1 MTSCAE
7 RIAGGTEKT
16 YNKINYEPWN
26 GLKIYEYNPKEPVIK
41 GEMNMRK
48 RKWYERMSAA
58 VLIAVLLVNH
68 GDMGIMAKAETITA
82 LEENLEEENKKIEA
96 ETASASNADE
106 KRDTTVDS
114 NETTESDLEKET
126 ATASNG
132 KEAPEIKRKM
142 AKSAMNAEPVTEGIY
157 TISQTDGKFKV
168 VGGSLTEDGEN
179 LNSLTDAFNKIL
191 SFGTDTNININF
203 DNVNI
208 SSGAPGAPKLTK
220 GCELTL
226 KGTYTSAAEA
236 FIIGSNDTFI
246 IHNEAD
252 ITTSSYV
259 IRRSSNAK
267 NSTAIF
273 EQNGGTVK
281 SVDGF
286 YMYENDVISLNG
298 GIINGN
304 ARGNGGTGSIK
315 IKVGTWNGQLAHI
328 KDIDICG
335 GQLNNIKDDTS
346 TITAISESEEV
357 SIRGGEIYAK
367 NTNSSGRAFAI
378 LMSDKTKLSLSDN
391 IDISAAGGNTYGSI
405 YYGYSAQSCA
415 TIDAV
420 NLKTINDTFKFVVSD
435 LAMKASS
442 SLKNW
447 IKGSSGNM
455 KTLVEGI
462 HLSIVNH
469 NSDKGYADQYKSY
482 EARAVDNYI
491 RIMDPKDESSLIPAG
506 NIKSAEIQLPSDPEK
521 YQVTI
526 TYDKTEDGTEKV
538 ETVKY
543 TKAQVTVS
551 GIIDEIL
558 LRNTGTDGVEISVGT
573 TKNPIAGD
581 ITVDSGNA
589 DDKPVLLKGK
599 ITGKVNVVGT
609 GTLESEINCS
619 GFNGETKSTIHITG
633 GEIIGTVNADNAN
646 ESVITLN
653 SADLIV
659 DGNAHIVD
667 QSAYS
672 SQNRYAISATG
683 GVKVTVNGGTIESK
697 KNTAVYLYRSGS
709 SGLQEDHAKFEMTGG
724 TIKGGEYGLKHT
736 HLNEVT
742 LSGGKISG
750 GENRPDV
757 YMALEKNSV
766 SGTAKFTV
774 EGNFPFA
781 SMQIESASKVNE
793 IDFTKAK
800 ATGEENLKI
809 NLPLD
814 GNDTGANMKL
824 FKASTSNYRDLLEH
838 ITLSGGKTPI
848 FAVYNEH
855 KISDNPETTEIYA
868 FSAPNL
874 YTVHVKYYT
883 GKDEKDPFYDEYLL
897 NLDDSH
903 RSYLSNLGLPD
914 GAAFS
919 VWRYKEDSNRNGTAT
934 DTTATVNQLVEDRL
948 NPQGQIPEIE
958 LYAGY
963 QVKFD
968 AAISS
973 DDIKENFA
981 TIKGTSDGTKVYYTN
996 SNYQGYTG
1004 EALRAEAKKED
1015 SKASFATVD
1024 VENGKFSIELNN
1036 LSVDTSYTYYLVAEN
1051 DNNDVSEMQTVKFM
1065 TLKRTLTKDDFK
1077 IVGDTEFTYTNNGDV
1092 HNVKVQP
1099 VEEKGGTFGIDAVR
1113 YKEKVGAEDADNFI
1127 GAPAAAGTYGIYV
1140 STNSENGV
1148 ERVTN
1153 LRIGEITIKKATFN
1167 PDWFQTVT
1175 SINYGNDEE
1184 DYLKPGIKDAY
1195 SVGGHTVTG
1204 YGEIR
1209 FELYRDAE
1217 LTQKVSRNAEGHYEV
1232 NADPDQEYV
1241 TYYMG
1246 ITSSGGNNVEAH
1258 ENPVRIGTDLKIY
1271 RASNTI
1277 SIVTCPD
1284 IRYGEAPKPELTA
1297 TDTTGEIKYTYS
1309 STEDGEYKEWNAENK
1324 PGLWYVKATVSQSRN
1339 YKKAESTPVA
1349 FTVSRAQLVP
1359 SVNTLQSKTYDGD
1372 TNAEGTLTLS
1382 SADGKPILPE
1392 DAGKL
1397 KANGTFQWTSSDSGT
1412 DTVNVTEITL
1422 DPKFEDRYEL
1432 TTSELSNVSCSGAK
1446 IENAQIKNV
1455 SVRQMMELTYNGK
1468 EQLPKVTATGS
1479 TIGGTAI
1486 TFRYGLTAEQ
1496 AADETQAL
1504 KTVPAFTDAGIYTVY
1519 YTASAANHDS
1529 VSGSFEIEIKNAS
1542 ITGVDAAGYTGIYD
1556 GYSHGIKITLT
1567 GKAENGEILYGESE
1581 DNCTLKE
1588 SPVYKNTGSYTVYYT
1603 VTKKNFDTISGSATV
1618 AITPAQLT
1626 VTAESRNVTYKDE
1639 PPVYSSTFEGFVN
1652 GENTEV
1658 LGGTLSYECAYAA
1671 GSDVDEYKIIPSGL
1685 TAENG
1690 NYVITY
1696 QPGKLTVSQAKPE
1709 FELRNLDQLKRVYDA
1724 KNTTPEAWTDSD
1736 GNMTVTIKKG
1746 SEILTEAPMNAGTYT
1761 VEVHTEAGKNYEAG
1775 SQIFSFEIKKAPL
1788 SVKAVDQNVTVG
1800 DAIPEY
1806 AVLYEGFAGT
1816 DTADVLNGSLQFTCE
1831 YAPDSAAGDYAIQPS
1846 GLTSENYEIL
1856 FENGTLH
1863 AVRRASSGSDDSDNS
1878 DGSGSTKNPAATNFG
1893 KNVSNS
1899 RSSENEAQGTW
1910 KRDEKGWWFEFTN
1923 GTYPAGKKSENN
1935 SSEKPFWI
1943 WTGGRWWAFDS
1954 EGYLKTGWVFDGA
1967 SGKWYLLNEK
1977 NGMQIGWHYDES
1989 GRFWYYL
1996 DPVSGAMLTG
2006 WQLINGKWYYFSKT
2020 SGAVPLGSMYRETR
2034 TPDGYYVDKD
2044 GAWDG
2049 LEAKEN

>member
-1 MTSCAE
+1 
-7 RIAGGTEKT
+7 
-16 YNKINYEPWN
+16 
-26 GLKIYEYNPKEPVIK
+26 
-41 GEMNMRK
+41 MRK

-68 GDMGIMAKAETITA
+68 GDMGIMAKAEMIPA

-132 KEAPEIKRKM
+132 KETPETKRKM
-142 AKSAMNAEPVTEGIY
+142 AKRVMNAETVTEETY
-157 TISQTDGKFKV
+157 SISQTDGKFKV

-273 EQNGGTVK
+273 EQNGGTVE
-281 SVDGF
+281 SADGF
-286 YMYENDVISLNG
+286 FMYENDVISLKKG
-298 GIINGN
+298 TIIGN
-304 ARGNGGTGSIK
+304 VFGNGGTGRVEI
-315 IKVGTWNGQLAHI
+315 IGGTWNGQLSYV
-328 KDIDICG
+328 KDIDIYG
-335 GQLNNIKDDTS
+335 GQLNNTKDDTS
-346 TITAISESEEV
+346 TIAAIKECEEV
-357 SIRGGEIYAK
+357 SISGGSVFAK
-367 NTNSSGRAFAI
+367 NTKGKAFAI
-378 LMSDKTKLSLSDN
+378 YMIKNTQLTLSGN
-391 IDISAAGGNTYGSI
+391 IDVSASGKTSGSI
-405 YYGYSAQSCA
+405 YYGWASTYPVINAENVQNIGENFLVVPCD
-415 TIDAV
+415 TTMKV
-420 NLKTINDTFKFVVSD
+420 NPVS
-435 LAMKASS
+435 
-442 SLKNW
+442 NW
-447 IKGSSGNM
+447 IMGSKNNIEYLC
-455 KTLVEGI
+455 KNIKLKV
-462 HLSIVNH
+462 VNA
-469 NSDKGYADQYKSY
+469 YADGSANEYTNYTLK
-482 EARAVDNYI
+482 AVGNYI
-491 RIMDPKDESSLIPAG
+491 RFVDKNAPASRLKSGAIKRADIKLSSDRT
-506 NIKSAEIQLPSDPEK
+506 NYEVYYE
-521 YQVTI
+521 VT
-526 TYDKTEDGTEKV
+526 TDGEEYK
-538 ETVKY
+538 ETVTYSAKNQ
-543 TKAQVTVS
+543 KVS
-551 GIIDEIL
+551 DIL
-558 LRNTGTDGVEISVGT
+558 NDIVSVNTGTTGPEITIGSIET
-573 TKNPIAGD
+573 PIEED
-581 ITVDSGNA
+581 ITIDTGSA
-589 DDKPVLLKGK
+589 DENKTTTLKGA
-599 ITGKVNVVGT
+599 ITGKVNVTGS
-609 GTLESEINCS
+609 GTLQSKINCS
-619 GFNGETKSTIHITG
+619 GFYGRTNSEIHITDGQITGKKDAKDAVIVLEAANLTVEGEHTKIWDKSASG
-633 GEIIGTVNADNAN
+633 G
-646 ESVITLN
+646 
-653 SADLIV
+653 DL
-659 DGNAHIVD
+659 
-667 QSAYS
+667 
-672 SQNRYAISATG
+672 YAIQAIG
-683 GVKVTVNGGTIESK
+683 GVSV
-697 KNTAVYLYRSGS
+697 
-709 SGLQEDHAKFEMTGG
+709 
-724 TIKGGEYGLKHT
+724 TIKGGEIKSDNHTAVYIYRSSGQKKDHATFTMEGGTITGGVYGLRHA
-736 HLNEVT
+736 HLNEIN
-742 LSGGKISG
+742 LSGGTITG
-750 GENRPDV
+750 GANQPDV
-757 YMALEKNSV
+757 YMAQEINV
-766 SGTAKFTV
+766 SETANFTV
-774 EGNFPFA
+774 KGNFPFS
-781 SMQIESASKVNE
+781 SMQIESAYSKNE
-793 IDFTKAK
+793 IDFTN
-800 ATGEENLKI
+800 ATVTGDKKI
-809 NLPLD
+809 LISSPLD
-814 GNDTGANMKL
+814 VNTKESYVKL
-824 FKASTSNYRDLLEH
+824 FKASTSNYRDLLKH

-848 FAVYNEH
+848 FAVYNERM
-855 KISDNPETTEIYA
+855 ISENPETTEIYA

-883 GKDEKDPFYDEYLL
+883 KSSEVAPFYDEYLL
-897 NLDDSH
+897 NLDNSH

-934 DTTATVNQLVEDRL
+934 DTTVTVNHLVEDRL

-1051 DNNDVSEMQTVKFM
+1051 DNNDVSEMQTVNFK
-1065 TLKRTLTKDDFK
+1065 TLKRTLTKDDFQ
-1077 IVGDTEFTYTNNGDV
+1077 IVGSTEFTYTNNGDV

-1099 VEEKGGTFGIDAVR
+1099 VEGKGGTFGIDAVR
-1113 YKEKVGAEDADNFI
+1113 YKEKVGAEDTGSFI
-1127 GAPAAAGTYGIYV
+1127 EAPAAAGTYGIYV

-1175 SINYGNDEE
+1175 SIDYGKDEE

-1217 LTQKVSRNAEGHYEV
+1217 LTKKVSRNAEGHYEV
-1232 NADPDQEYV
+1232 NADPDQEYAA
-1241 TYYMG
+1241 YYMG
-1246 ITSSGGNNVEAH
+1246 ITSSSGKNVEAQ

-1277 SIVTCPD
+1277 STVTCPD

-1297 TDTTGEIKYTYS
+1297 ADTTGEIKYTYS

-1349 FTVSRAQLVP
+1349 FTVSKAQLVP

-1422 DPKFEDRYEL
+1422 DPKFADCYEL
-1432 TTSELSNVSCSGAK
+1432 TARELSNVSCSGAK
-1446 IENAQIKNV
+1446 IENAKIQNV
-1455 SVRQMMELTYNGK
+1455 SVRQMMELTYNGR
-1468 EQLPKVTATGS
+1468 EQLPEVTATGS
-1479 TIGGTAI
+1479 TTGGTAI

-1504 KTVPAFTDAGIYTVY
+1504 KTAPAFTDAGSYMVY

-1556 GYSHGIKITLT
+1556 GHSHGIKITLT
-1567 GKAENGEILYGESE
+1567 GKAENGEIFYGESE
-1581 DNCTLKE
+1581 DNCTLTE

-1603 VTKKNFDTISGSATV
+1603 VTQKNFDTISGSATV

-1652 GENTEV
+1652 GENTEI
-1658 LGGTLSYECAYAA
+1658 LGGTLSYECAYAV
-1671 GSDVDEYKIIPSGL
+1671 GSDVDEYEIIPSGL

-1690 NYVITY
+1690 NYEITY
-1696 QPGKLTVSQAKPE
+1696 LPGRLTVVQAKPK
-1709 FELRNLDQLKRVYDA
+1709 FELRNPDELNRAYDA
-1724 KNTTPEAWTDSD
+1724 KNTAPETWTDSD
-1736 GNMTVTIKKG
+1736 GNVTVTLKKG
-1746 SEILTEAPMNAGTYT
+1746 SEILTEAPMNAGIYT

-1775 SQIFSFEIKKAPL
+1775 SQTFSFEIKKAPL

-1806 AVLYEGFAGT
+1806 TVLYEGFAGT

-1831 YAPDSAAGDYAIQPS
+1831 YAPDSAAGDYSILPS
-1846 GLTSENYEIL
+1846 GLTSGNYEIH

-1878 DGSGSTKNPAATNFG
+1878 GGSGSTKNPAATNFG

-1899 RSSENEAQGTW
+1899 SSSENDAQGTW
-1910 KRDEKGWWFEFTN
+1910 KRDEKGWWFEFKD
-1923 GTYPAGKKSENN
+1923 GTYPAG
-1935 SSEKPFWI
+1935 EKTSDQNGDKLGWI
-1943 WTGGRWWAFDS
+1943 QKDGKWWAFGSD
-1954 EGYLKTGWVFDGA
+1954 GYLKSGWAQDNA
-1967 SGKWYLLNEK
+1967 SGKWYLIDENT
-1977 NGMQIGWHYDES
+1977 GMQTSWHCDES
-1989 GRFWYYL
+1989 DQHWYYL
-1996 DPVSGAMLTG
+1996 DPASGAMLTG
-2006 WQLINGKWYYFSKT
+2006 WQFINGKWYYLSKT
-2020 SGAVPLGSMYRETR
+2020 SGAVPLGSMYREIR

-2049 LEAKEN
+2049 LEAKEK

>member
-1 MTSCAE
+1 
-7 RIAGGTEKT
+7 
-16 YNKINYEPWN
+16 
-26 GLKIYEYNPKEPVIK
+26 
-41 GEMNMRK
+41 MRK
-48 RKWYERMSAA
+48 RTWYERMSAA

-68 GDMGIMAKAETITA
+68 GDMGIMATAETIPA

-132 KEAPEIKRKM
+132 KETPETKRKM
-142 AKSAMNAEPVTEGIY
+142 AKRAMNAEPVTEGTY
-157 TISQTDGKFKV
+157 TISQTTEGKFKV
-168 VGGSLTEDGEN
+168 VGGSLTEDVGDI
-179 LNSLTDAFNKIL
+179 NSLTEVFDKIL
-191 SFGTDTNININF
+191 SSGTDTNININF

-208 SSGAPGAPKLTK
+208 SSGAPKLTK

-226 KGTYTSAAEA
+226 KGTYTSAVEA

-252 ITTSSYV
+252 IKTVKTGSYV
-259 IRRSSNAK
+259 IGRYSAP
-267 NSTAIF
+267 NSTVIF
-273 EQNGGTVK
+273 EQNGGTVE

-286 YMYENDVISLNG
+286 YMYENDVISLNKG
-298 GIINGN
+298 TINGN
-304 ARGNGGTGSIK
+304 ARGNGGTGRVEI
-315 IKVGTWNGQLAHI
+315 IDGIWNGKLAHI
-328 KDIDICG
+328 KDIDIQG
-335 GQLNNIKDDTS
+335 GQLNNKKEDTN
-346 TITAISESEEV
+346 TIAAIQECEEV
-357 SIRGGEIYAK
+357 SIRGGSVFAK
-367 NTNSSGRAFAI
+367 NTKGKAFAI
-378 LMSDKTKLSLSDN
+378 YMIKNTQLTLAGN
-391 IDISAAGGNTYGSI
+391 IDVSASGTTSGSI
-405 YYGYSAQSCA
+405 YYGGASTYPVINAENVQSIGENFLVVPSDA
-415 TIDAV
+415 TMGV
-420 NLKTINDTFKFVVSD
+420 NPVS
-435 LAMKASS
+435 
-442 SLKNW
+442 NW
-447 IKGSSGNM
+447 IKGS
-455 KTLVEGI
+455 KTNIEYLCNKIKLKV
-462 HLSIVNH
+462 VNAY
-469 NSDKGYADQYKSY
+469 DKGSADKYKNY
-482 EARAVDNYI
+482 TLKAVGNYI
-491 RIMDPKDESSLIPAG
+491 RFVDENALASPLKSGAIKCA
-506 NIKSAEIQLPSDPEK
+506 NIALSPDGTSYYVYYE
-521 YQVTI
+521 V
-526 TYDKTEDGTEKV
+526 KTDEEEYKGTEKYSAQNQKV
-538 ETVKY
+538 SDILNDIVSVNTGATGPEITIGSIETP
-543 TKAQVTVS
+543 
-551 GIIDEIL
+551 IDE
-558 LRNTGTDGVEISVGT
+558 
-573 TKNPIAGD
+573 D
-581 ITVDSGNA
+581 ITIDTGSA
-589 DDKPVLLKGK
+589 DENKTTTLKGA
-599 ITGKVNVVGT
+599 ITGKVNVTGS
-609 GTLESEINCS
+609 GTLQSEINCS
-619 GFNGETKSTIHITG
+619 GFYGRTNSEIHITDGQITGKEDAKDAVIVLDAANLTVEGKNTKIWDKSASGVDRYAIQAIGGVSVTIKG
-633 GEIIGTVNADNAN
+633 GEIKSDN
-646 ESVITLN
+646 
-653 SADLIV
+653 
-659 DGNAHIVD
+659 
-667 QSAYS
+667 
-672 SQNRYAISATG
+672 
-683 GVKVTVNGGTIESK
+683 
-697 KNTAVYLYRSGS
+697 NTAVYIYRSN
-709 SGLQEDHAKFEMTGG
+709 GLKKDHATFTMEGGTITGGVNGLRHAHLNEINLSGG
-724 TIKGGEYGLKHT
+724 TIKGGE
-736 HLNEVT
+736 NQ
-742 LSGGKISG
+742 
-750 GENRPDV
+750 PDI
-757 YMALEKNSV
+757 YMAREVKSV

-774 EGNFPFA
+774 EGNFPFT
-781 SMQIESASKVNE
+781 SVQIESASKVNE
-793 IDFTKAK
+793 IDFTKAT
-800 ATGEENLKI
+800 ATGEENLQI

-868 FSAPNL
+868 FSAPNT
-874 YTVHVKYYT
+874 YTVHVRYYT
-883 GKDEKDPFYDEYLL
+883 GKDEEDSFYDEYLL
-897 NLDDSH
+897 NLDNDH
-903 RSYLSNLGLPD
+903 RSYLSNISLPD
-914 GAAFS
+914 GKAFS
-919 VWRYKEDSNRNGTAT
+919 VWRYKEKSNRNGTAT
-934 DTTATVNQLVEDRL
+934 DTRATVNQLVEDTL

-963 QVKFD
+963 QVEFA

-973 DDIKENFA
+973 DDIKENSA
-981 TIKGTSDGTKVYYTN
+981 TIKGTSDGTKVYYT
-996 SNYQGYTG
+996 SNPKYQGYTG

-1015 SKASFATVD
+1015 SKASFSTVD

-1051 DNNDVSEMQTVKFM
+1051 ANNDVSEMQTVQFT

-1077 IVGDTEFTYTNNGDV
+1077 IVGGTEFTYTHNGDV
-1092 HNVKVQP
+1092 HNVEVQP
-1099 VEEKGGTFGIDAVR
+1099 VEGKGGLFGIDAVR
-1113 YKEKVGAEDADNFI
+1113 YKEKVGAEDTDSFI
-1127 GAPAAAGTYGIYV
+1127 EAPAAAGTYGIYV

-1175 SINYGNDEE
+1175 SINYGNDKET
-1184 DYLKPGIKDAY
+1184 DLKPGIKDAY

-1204 YGEIR
+1204 YGEIQ
-1209 FELYRDAE
+1209 FELYSDAE

-1232 NADPDQEYV
+1232 NADPNQEYA

-1246 ITSSGGNNVEAH
+1246 ITSSGGKNVEAQK
-1258 ENPVRIGTDLKIY
+1258 NPVRIGTDLKIY

-1277 SIVTCPD
+1277 STVTCQD
-1284 IRYGEAPKPELTA
+1284 IRYGETPEPELTA
-1297 TDTTGEIKYTYS
+1297 ADTTGEITYTYS
-1309 STEDGEYKEWNAENK
+1309 STENGEYKDWNVENK
-1324 PGLWYVKATVSQSRN
+1324 PGTWYVKAIVSQSRN

-1349 FTVSRAQLVP
+1349 FTVSKAKLVP
-1359 SVNTLQSKTYDGD
+1359 SVSAVESKIYDGN
-1372 TNAEGTLTLS
+1372 TNAKGTLTLS
-1382 SADGKPILPE
+1382 SADGKPILSEDAAALEAKGTFTWTSE
-1392 DAGKL
+1392 DAGT
-1397 KANGTFQWTSSDSGT
+1397 N
-1412 DTVNVTEITL
+1412 TVNVTGIAL
-1422 DPKFEDRYEL
+1422 NSQFEDRYEL

-1446 IENAQIKNV
+1446 IENAKIQNV

-1468 EQLPKVTATGS
+1468 EQKPEVEATGS

-1504 KTVPAFTDAGIYTVY
+1504 SNVPAFTGAGIYTVY

-1529 VSGSFEIEIKNAS
+1529 VSGSFEIKIKNAS
-1542 ITGVDAAGYTGIYD
+1542 ITGVDAAGYTGSYD
-1556 GYSHGIKITLT
+1556 GHSHGIKITLT

-1581 DNCTLKE
+1581 DNCTLTE
-1588 SPVYKNTGSYTVYYT
+1588 SPVYKNAGNYTVYYT
-1603 VTKKNFDTISGSATV
+1603 VTKKNFDTLSGSATV

-1626 VTAESRNVTYKDE
+1626 VTAESKNVTYKDE

-1658 LGGTLSYECAYAA
+1658 LGGTLSYECDYAA
-1671 GSDVDEYKIIPSGL
+1671 GSDVAEYEIIPSGL

-1690 NYVITY
+1690 NYKITY
-1696 QPGKLTVSQAKPE
+1696 LPGRLTVAQAKPN
-1709 FELRNLDQLKRVYDA
+1709 FELRNLAELNRAYDA
-1724 KNTTPEAWTDSD
+1724 KNTAPEVWTDSD

-1746 SEILTEAPMNAGTYT
+1746 SEILTEAPMNAGIYT

-1775 SQIFSFEIKKAPL
+1775 SQTFSFEIKKAPL

-1806 AVLYEGFAGT
+1806 TVLYEGFAGT

-1846 GLTSENYEIL
+1846 GLTSGNYEIL

-1878 DGSGSTKNPAATNFG
+1878 GGSGSTKNPAATNFG

-1899 RSSENEAQGTW
+1899 SSSENDAQGTW

-1977 NGMQIGWHYDES
+1977 NGMQIGWYYDES

-2020 SGAVPLGSMYRETR
+2020 SGAVPLGSMYREIR

-2049 LEAKEN
+2049 LEAKEK

>member
-1 MTSCAE
+1 
-7 RIAGGTEKT
+7 
-16 YNKINYEPWN
+16 
-26 GLKIYEYNPKEPVIK
+26 
-41 GEMNMRK
+41 MRK

-58 VLIAVLLVNH
+58 ALIAVLLVNH
-68 GDMGIMAKAETITA
+68 GDMGIMAKAETIPA

-96 ETASASNADE
+96 ETASESNADE

-132 KEAPEIKRKM
+132 REIPEIKRKM
-142 AKSAMNAEPVTEGIY
+142 AKSAMNAEPVTEGTY
-157 TISQTDGKFKV
+157 SISQSNDGTFQV
-168 VGGSLTEDGEN
+168 SGGSLESGGTSEKD
-179 LNSLTDAFNKIL
+179 LTDAIETIL
-191 SFGTDTNININF
+191 NNRADKKVTIDF
-203 DNVNI
+203 DNI
-208 SSGAPGAPKLTK
+208 SISGDGPVLKQ

-226 KGTYTSAAEA
+226 TGSYEKNSIGAALYVGAKGNY
-236 FIIGSNDTFI
+236 I
-246 IHNEAD
+246 IHNNANIKTVGD
-252 ITTSSYV
+252 NYLYV
-259 IRRSSNAK
+259 RKNDAK
-267 NSTAIF
+267 DATVLF
-273 EQNGGTVK
+273 EQEAGELTAGFELTEKDTVCLKGGT
-281 SVDGF
+281 
-286 YMYENDVISLNG
+286 
-298 GIINGN
+298 ING
-304 ARGNGGTGSIK
+304 RGFGNGGNGHIEITDGI
-315 IKVGTWNGQLAHI
+315 WNGQLSGI
-328 KDIDICG
+328 KKIDISG
-335 GQLNNIKDDTS
+335 GEVKYKAEKTDDV
-346 TITAISESEEV
+346 TAIRESEEV
-357 SIRGGEIYAK
+357 SISGGKIYAE
-367 NTNSSGRAFAI
+367 NTNPSGRAFAI

-391 IDISAAGGNTYGSI
+391 IDISAAGKNTYGSI

-415 TIDAV
+415 TIVAV
-420 NLKTINDTFKFVVSD
+420 NLKTINESFKFVVSD
-435 LAMKASS
+435 LAMQASS

-447 IKGSSGNM
+447 IKGSSENM
-455 KTLVEGI
+455 DTLVNGI

-469 NSDKGYADQYKSY
+469 NSSVGSAGQYQSY
-482 EARAVDNYI
+482 KARAVGNYI
-491 RIMDPKDESSLIPAG
+491 RIMDQNAESSLIPAG
-506 NIKSAEIQLPSDPEK
+506 NIKSAKIQLPSDPET

-526 TYDKTEDGTEKV
+526 TYDKTENEA
-538 ETVKY
+538 ETVKTVKY
-543 TKAQVTVS
+543 NKSQVAVS

-558 LRNTGTDGVEISVGT
+558 LRNTGTDGLEISVGT
-573 TKNPIAGD
+573 TENPIAGD

-619 GFNGETKSTIHITG
+619 GFKGATKSTIHIKG
-633 GEIIGTVNADNAN
+633 GEILGSTSATDA
-646 ESVITLN
+646 VIDLT

-659 DGNAHIVD
+659 DGSAHIVD
-667 QSAYS
+667 QSETS

-697 KNTAVYLYRSGS
+697 KNTAVYLYRAGN

-750 GENRPDV
+750 GENQPDV
-757 YMALEKNSV
+757 YMAWERNSV

-774 EGNFPFA
+774 KGNFPFS
-781 SMQIESASKVNE
+781 SMQIESASKLNE
-793 IDFTKAK
+793 IDFTKATV
-800 ATGEENLKI
+800 TGEGNLKI

-919 VWRYKEDSNRNGTAT
+919 VWRYKENSNRNGTAT
-934 DTTATVNQLVEDRL
+934 DTTVTVNQLVEDML

-1051 DNNDVSEMQTVKFM
+1051 DNNDVSEMQTVNFK
-1065 TLKRTLTKDDFK
+1065 TLKRTLTKDDFQ
-1077 IVGDTEFTYTNNGDV
+1077 IVGSTEFTYTNNGDV

-1099 VEEKGGTFGIDAVR
+1099 VEGNGGTFGIDAVR
-1113 YKEKVGAEDADNFI
+1113 YKEKVGAEDTGSFI
-1127 GAPAAAGTYGIYV
+1127 EAPAAAGTYGIYV

-1175 SINYGNDEE
+1175 SIDYGKDEE

-1195 SVGGHTVTG
+1195 SVGGQTVTG

-1209 FELYRDAE
+1209 FELYCDAE

-1232 NADPDQEYV
+1232 NADPDQEYA

-1246 ITSSGGNNVEAH
+1246 IISSGGKNVEAQ

-1277 SIVTCPD
+1277 STVTCPD
-1284 IRYGEAPKPELTA
+1284 IRYGETPEPGLTA

-1309 STEDGEYKEWNAENK
+1309 STENGEYKEWDAENK
-1324 PGLWYVKATVSQSRN
+1324 PGRWYVKATVSQSRN
-1339 YKKAESTPVA
+1339 YKKAESTPAA
-1349 FTVSRAQLVP
+1349 FTVSKAQLVP

-1422 DPKFEDRYEL
+1422 DPKFADRYEL

-1455 SVRQMMELTYNGK
+1455 SVRQMMELTYNGS
-1468 EQLPKVTATGS
+1468 EQLPEVTATGS

-1504 KTVPAFTDAGIYTVY
+1504 KNAPAFTDAGIYTVY

-1709 FELRNLDQLKRVYDA
+1709 FELRNLDQLNRVYDA
-1724 KNTTPEAWTDSD
+1724 KNTAPEAWTDSD

-1775 SQIFSFEIKKAPL
+1775 SQTFSFEIKKAPL

-1806 AVLYEGFAGT
+1806 TVLYEGFVGT

-1831 YAPDSAAGDYAIQPS
+1831 YAPDSAAGDYSILPS

-1878 DGSGSTKNPAATNFG
+1878 GSTKNPAATNFG

-1899 RSSENEAQGTW
+1899 SSSENDAQGTW
-1910 KRDEKGWWFEFTN
+1910 KRDEKGWWFEFKD
-1923 GTYPAGKKSENN
+1923 GTYPAG
-1935 SSEKPFWI
+1935 EKTSDQNGEKLGWI
-1943 WTGGRWWAFDS
+1943 QKDGKWWAFGSD
-1954 EGYLKTGWVFDGA
+1954 GYLKRGWAQDNA
-1967 SGKWYLLNEK
+1967 SGKWYLIDENT
-1977 NGMQIGWHYDES
+1977 GMQTSWHYDES
-1989 GRFWYYL
+1989 DQHWYYL
-1996 DPVSGAMLTG
+1996 DPASGAMLTG
-2006 WQLINGKWYYFSKT
+2006 WQFINGKWYYLSKT
-2020 SGAVPLGSMYRETR
+2020 SGAVPLGSMYREIR

>member
-1 MTSCAE
+1 
-7 RIAGGTEKT
+7 
-16 YNKINYEPWN
+16 
-26 GLKIYEYNPKEPVIK
+26 
-41 GEMNMRK
+41 MRK

-58 VLIAVLLVNH
+58 ALIAVLLVNH

-132 KEAPEIKRKM
+132 KENPATKRKM
-142 AKSAMNAEPVTEGIY
+142 AKRAMNAETVTEETY
-157 TISQTDGKFKV
+157 SISQTDGKFKV

-226 KGTYTSAAEA
+226 KGTYTSEVGA

-246 IHNEAD
+246 IHNEAN
-252 ITTSSYV
+252 IKTVKTGSYV
-259 IRRSSNAK
+259 IGRSSAP
-267 NSTAIF
+267 NSTVIF
-273 EQNGGTVK
+273 EQNGGTVE

-298 GIINGN
+298 GTINGN

-315 IKVGTWNGQLAHI
+315 IKNGTWNGQLAHI

-357 SIRGGEIYAK
+357 SISDGKIYAE
-367 NTNSSGRAFAI
+367 NTNPLGRAFAI
-378 LMSDKTKLSLSDN
+378 LMSDETKLSLSDK
-391 IDISAAGGNTYGSI
+391 IDISAAGGNTNGSI
-405 YYGYSAQSCA
+405 YYGMAKSCA

-420 NLKTINDTFKFVVSD
+420 NLGTINDSFEFVVSD

-469 NSDKGYADQYKSY
+469 NSNVGYADQYKSY
-482 EARAVDNYI
+482 KARAVGNYI
-491 RIMDPKDESSLIPAG
+491 RIMDLNAESSLIQAG
-506 NIKSAEIQLPSDPEK
+506 NIKSAEIQLPSDTEN
-521 YQVTI
+521 YQITI
-526 TYDKTEDGTEKV
+526 TYDKTEAGT
-538 ETVKY
+538 ETVKTVEY
-543 TKAQVTVS
+543 NKAQVTVS

-646 ESVITLN
+646 ESVITLT

-672 SQNRYAISATG
+672 SQNRYAISAIG
-683 GVKVTVNGGTIESK
+683 GVSVTINDGRIESTN
-697 KNTAVYLYRSGS
+697 NTAVYINRLGS

-736 HLNEVT
+736 QLNEIT
-742 LSGGKISG
+742 LSGGTISG
-750 GENRPDV
+750 GKNQPDV
-757 YMALEKNSV
+757 YMANGKTGT
-766 SGTAKFTV
+766 SGTADFTV
-774 EGNFPFA
+774 IGDFPFS
-781 SMQIESASKVNE
+781 SMLIENVSVKNE
-793 IDFTKAK
+793 IDFTKATV
-800 ATGEENLKI
+800 TGEEKIQI
-809 NLPLD
+809 NLPWA
-814 GNDTGANMKL
+814 GGDTESNAKL
-824 FKASTSNYRDLLEH
+824 FKASTSNYQNLIKH
-838 ITLSGGKTPI
+838 IELTGGSNPI
-848 FAVYNEH
+848 CVVYNA
-855 KISDNPETTEIYA
+855 NPVSADPTTTEIYA
-868 FSAPNL
+868 FSAPNP

-883 GKDEKDPFYDEYLL
+883 GKDENNPFYEEYLL
-897 NLDDSH
+897 NLDNDH
-903 RSYLSNLGLPD
+903 RSYLSNISLPD
-914 GAAFS
+914 GKAFK
-919 VWRYKEDSNRNGTAT
+919 VWRYKENSNRNGTAT
-934 DTTATVNQLVEDRL
+934 DTTVTVNQLVEGTL
-948 NPQGQIPEIE
+948 NPQGKIPEIE

-963 QVKFD
+963 QVKFA

-973 DDIKENFA
+973 DDIKENSA
-981 TIKGTSDGTKVYYTN
+981 TIKGTSDGTTVYYT
-996 SNYQGYTG
+996 SDSKYQGYTG

-1024 VENGKFSIELNN
+1024 VENGNYSIELNN
-1036 LSVDTSYTYYLVAEN
+1036 LSVNTAYTYYLVAEN
-1051 DNNDVSEMQTVKFM
+1051 ANNDVSEMQTVKFT

-1077 IVGDTEFTYTNNGDV
+1077 IVGGTEFTYTHSGDV
-1092 HNVKVQP
+1092 HNVEVQP
-1099 VEEKGGTFGIDAVR
+1099 VEGRGGSFDIGAVR
-1113 YKEKVGAEDADNFI
+1113 YKEKVGAEDTDSFI

-1140 STNSENGV
+1140 STKSEDGV
-1148 ERVTN
+1148 ERVTD

-1167 PDWFQTVT
+1167 PEWFQTVT

-1184 DYLKPGIKDAY
+1184 TYLKPIIKDAY
-1195 SVGGHTVTG
+1195 SGGGYTVTG
-1204 YGEIR
+1204 YGEIQ
-1209 FELYRDAE
+1209 FELYSDAE
-1217 LTQKVSRNAEGHYEV
+1217 LTQKVSRNAEGHYEA
-1232 NADPDQEYV
+1232 NADPDQEYAA
-1241 TYYMG
+1241 YYVG
-1246 ITSSGGNNVEAH
+1246 ITSSGGKNVEAQ

-1277 SIVTCPD
+1277 STVTCPD
-1284 IRYGEAPKPELTA
+1284 IRYGETPKPKLTA
-1297 TDTTGEIKYTYS
+1297 ADTAGKITYTYS
-1309 STEDGEYKEWNAENK
+1309 STENGEYKDWNVENK
-1324 PGLWYVKATVSQSRN
+1324 PGTWYVKAAVSQSRN
-1339 YKKAESTPVA
+1339 YEKAESTPVA
-1349 FTVSRAQLVP
+1349 FTVSKARLVP
-1359 SVNTLQSKTYDGD
+1359 SVNTIQSKTYDGG
-1372 TNAEGTLTLS
+1372 TSAEGTLTLS
-1382 SADGKPILPE
+1382 STDGNPILSE
-1392 DAGKL
+1392 DAVALEAK
-1397 KANGTFQWTSSDSGT
+1397 GTFTWTSKDAGTNTVDVTGIALDSQ
-1412 DTVNVTEITL
+1412 
-1422 DPKFEDRYEL
+1422 FEDRYEL
-1432 TTSELSNVSCSGAK
+1432 TARELSNVSCSGAK
-1446 IENAQIKNV
+1446 IENAKIQNV
-1455 SVRQMMELTYNGK
+1455 SVRQVMELTYNGR
-1468 EQLPKVTATGS
+1468 EQLPEVTATGS

-1486 TFRYGLTAEQ
+1486 TFHYGLTAEQ
-1496 AADETQAL
+1496 VEDENEWL
-1504 KTVPAFTDAGIYTVY
+1504 NYVPAFTDAGTYTVY
-1519 YTASAANHDS
+1519 YTASAVNHDS

-1639 PPVYSSTFEGFVN
+1639 PPVYSSAFEGFVN

-1709 FELRNLDQLKRVYDA
+1709 FELRNLDQLNRVYDA
-1724 KNTTPEAWTDSD
+1724 KNTAPEAWTDSD

-1775 SQIFSFEIKKAPL
+1775 SQTFSFEIKKAPL

-1806 AVLYEGFAGT
+1806 TVLYEGFAGT

-1846 GLTSENYEIL
+1846 GLTSGNYEIL

-1878 DGSGSTKNPAATNFG
+1878 GGSGSTKNPAATNFG

-1899 RSSENEAQGTW
+1899 SSSENDAQGTW
-1910 KRDEKGWWFEFTN
+1910 KRDEKGWWFEFKD
-1923 GTYPAGKKSENN
+1923 GTYPAG
-1935 SSEKPFWI
+1935 EKTSDQNGEKLGWI
-1943 WTGGRWWAFDS
+1943 QKDGKWWAFGSD
-1954 EGYLKTGWVFDGA
+1954 GYLKRGWAQDNA
-1967 SGKWYLLNEK
+1967 SGKWYLIDENT
-1977 NGMQIGWHYDES
+1977 GMQTSWHYDES
-1989 GRFWYYL
+1989 DQHWYYL
-1996 DPVSGAMLTG
+1996 DPASGAMLTG
-2006 WQLINGKWYYFSKT
+2006 WQFINGKWYYLSKT
-2020 SGAVPLGSMYRETR
+2020 SGAVPLGSMYREIR

-2049 LEAKEN
+2049 LEAKEK

>member
-26 GLKIYEYNPKEPVIK
+26 GLKIYKYNPKEPVIK

-58 VLIAVLLVNH
+58 ALIAVLLVNH
-68 GDMGIMAKAETITA
+68 GDMGIMAKAETIPA

-96 ETASASNADE
+96 ETASESNADE

-132 KEAPEIKRKM
+132 KETPEIKRKM
-142 AKSAMNAEPVTEGIY
+142 AKSAMNAETVTEETY
-157 TISQTDGKFKV
+157 SISQTDGKFKV

-267 NSTAIF
+267 NSTVIF
-273 EQNGGTVK
+273 EQSGGTVE

-286 YMYENDVISLNG
+286 NMYENDVISLNG

-315 IKVGTWNGQLAHI
+315 IKDGTWNGQLAHI
-328 KDIDICG
+328 KDIDIYG
-335 GQLNNIKDDTS
+335 GQLNNTKDDTS
-346 TITAISESEEV
+346 TIAAIKECEEV
-357 SIRGGEIYAK
+357 SIRGGSVFAK
-367 NTNSSGRAFAI
+367 NTKGKAFAI
-378 LMSDKTKLSLSDN
+378 YMIKNTQLTLSGN
-391 IDISAAGGNTYGSI
+391 IDISASGTTSGSI
-405 YYGYSAQSCA
+405 YYGWSSTYP
-415 TIDAV
+415 V
-420 NLKTINDTFKFVVSD
+420 INAEKVQNIGKNFFVVPSD
-435 LAMKASS
+435 KTMNANPVS
-442 SLKNW
+442 NW
-447 IKGSSGNM
+447 IKGSQNNI
-455 KTLVEGI
+455 KYLCENIKLKV
-462 HLSIVNH
+462 VNA
-469 NSDKGYADQYKSY
+469 SDKGSADKYTNYTLK
-482 EARAVDNYI
+482 AVGNYI
-491 RIMDPKDESSLIPAG
+491 RFVDENKPASPLKSGAIKLADITLSS
-506 NIKSAEIQLPSDPEK
+506 
-521 YQVTI
+521 
-526 TYDKTEDGTEKV
+526 DGTSYEVYYEVTTDGKEYE
-538 ETVKY
+538 ETVTY
-543 TKAQVTVS
+543 SAQNQKVS
-551 GIIDEIL
+551 DIL
-558 LRNTGTDGVEISVGT
+558 NDIVSVNTGTTGPEITIGSIGT
-573 TKNPIAGD
+573 PIEED
-581 ITVDSGNA
+581 ITIDTGSMDEN
-589 DDKPVLLKGK
+589 KTTTLKGA
-599 ITGKVNVVGT
+599 ITGKVNVTGS
-609 GTLESEINCS
+609 GTLQSEINCS
-619 GFNGETKSTIHITG
+619 GFYGRTNSEIHITDG
-633 GEIIGTVNADNAN
+633 QITGKENAN
-646 ESVITLN
+646 DAVIVLGAANLTVEGEHTKIWDK
-653 SADLIV
+653 SASGGD
-659 DGNAHIVD
+659 
-667 QSAYS
+667 
-672 SQNRYAISATG
+672 RYAIQAIG
-683 GVKVTVNGGTIESK
+683 GVSV
-697 KNTAVYLYRSGS
+697 
-709 SGLQEDHAKFEMTGG
+709 
-724 TIKGGEYGLKHT
+724 TIKGGEIKSDNNTAVYIYRSSGQKKDHATFTMEDGTITGGVYGLRHA
-736 HLNEVT
+736 HLNEIN
-742 LSGGKISG
+742 LSGGTITG
-750 GENRPDV
+750 RANQPDV
-757 YMALEKNSV
+757 YMAREINV
-766 SGTAKFTV
+766 SETANFTV
-774 EGNFPFA
+774 EGNFPFK
-781 SMQIESASKVNE
+781 SMQIESASLKNE
-793 IDFTKAK
+793 IDFTKATVTEDK
-800 ATGEENLKI
+800 KI
-809 NLPLD
+809 LISSPLD
-814 GNDTGANMKL
+814 ANTKESYVKL
-824 FKASTSNYRDLLEH
+824 FKASTSNYQDLIKH
-838 ITLSGGKTPI
+838 IELTGGINPI
-848 FAVYNEH
+848 CVVYNANPV
-855 KISDNPETTEIYA
+855 SANPETTEIYA
-868 FSAPNL
+868 FSAPNP

-883 GKDEKDPFYDEYLL
+883 GKDESNPFYEEYLL
-897 NLDDSH
+897 NLDDIH

-919 VWRYKEDSNRNGTAT
+919 VWRYKENSNRNGTAT
-934 DTTATVNQLVEDRL
+934 DVTKTVNELFNGKLYLTSAV
-948 NPQGQIPEIE
+948 PEIE

-963 QVKFD
+963 QVALN
-968 AAISS
+968 AAA
-973 DDIKENFA
+973 DDIKANSA
-981 TIKGTSDGTKVYYTN
+981 VIKGTSDGTTVYYTN
-996 SNYQGYTG
+996 DSKYQGYTG
-1004 EALRAEAKKED
+1004 EGLRAAAKSADTQNHFVTKE
-1015 SKASFATVD
+1015 VQ
-1024 VENGKFSIELNN
+1024 NGEISIELNN
-1036 LSVDTSYTYYLVAEN
+1036 LSVNTAYTYYLVAEN
-1051 DNNDVSEMQTVKFM
+1051 ANNDVSEMQTVKFT
-1065 TLKRTLTKDDFK
+1065 TLKRTLTKDDFQ
-1077 IVGDTEFTYTNNGDV
+1077 IVGSTEFTYTHNGDIHV
-1092 HNVKVQP
+1092 IEVRP
-1099 VEEKGGTFGIDAVR
+1099 VEGKEGSFGINAVQ
-1113 YKEKVGAEDADNFI
+1113 YKEKVGAEDTGNFI

-1167 PDWFQTVT
+1167 PGWFQTVT
-1175 SINYGNDEE
+1175 SINYGNDKE
-1184 DYLKPGIKDAY
+1184 DYLKPGIKDEY
-1195 SVGGHTVTG
+1195 NGVGGSAVTG
-1204 YGEIR
+1204 YGQIEYK
-1209 FELYRDAE
+1209 LYNDSE
-1217 LTQKVSRNAEGHYEV
+1217 LTQEVLRNSDGHY
-1232 NADPDQEYV
+1232 DSSPDMNQNYAI
-1241 TYYMG
+1241 YYMG
-1246 ITSSGGNNVEAH
+1246 VTSTGGDNVEPRVK
-1258 ENPVRIGTDLKIY
+1258 PVLVGTQITVK
-1271 RASNTI
+1271 RATNTI
-1277 SIVTCPD
+1277 SITSCPD
-1284 IRYGEAPKPELTA
+1284 IRYGETPKPESEA
-1297 TDTTGEIKYTYS
+1297 TDTTGGVKYTYS
-1309 STEDGEYKEWNAENK
+1309 STENGEYTDWNEKNK
-1324 PGLWYVKATVSQSRN
+1324 PGTWYVKATVGKSQN
-1339 YKKAESTPVA
+1339 YNEATSDSVEFEVSKAK
-1349 FTVSRAQLVP
+1349 LVP
-1359 SVNTLQSKTYDGD
+1359 SVSAVKSKIYDGN
-1372 TNAEGTLTLS
+1372 TKAEGTLTLS
-1382 SADGKPILPE
+1382 SADGNPILSE
-1392 DAGKL
+1392 DAVALEAK
-1397 KANGTFQWTSSDSGT
+1397 GTFTWTSKDAGTNTVDVTGIALDSQ
-1412 DTVNVTEITL
+1412 
-1422 DPKFEDRYEL
+1422 FEDRYEL
-1432 TTSELSNVSCSGAK
+1432 TARELSNVSCSGAK
-1446 IENAQIKNV
+1446 IENAKIQNV
-1455 SVRQMMELTYNGK
+1455 SVRQISELTYNGK
-1468 EQLPKVTATGS
+1468 EQKPDVETTGS

-1486 TFRYGLTAEQ
+1486 TFRYGLTAVQ

-1556 GYSHGIKITLT
+1556 GKSHGIKITLT
-1567 GKAENGEILYGESE
+1567 GNAGDGEILYGESE
-1581 DNCTLKE
+1581 DNCTLTE

-1658 LGGTLSYECAYAA
+1658 LGGTLSYECAYVA
-1671 GSDVDEYKIIPSGL
+1671 GSDVDEYEIIPSGL

-1690 NYVITY
+1690 NYEITY

-1709 FELRNLDQLKRVYDA
+1709 FELRNLDQLNRVYDA
-1724 KNTTPEAWTDSD
+1724 KNTAPEAWTDSD

-1816 DTADVLNGSLQFTCE
+1816 DTADVLNGSLKFTCE
-1831 YAPDSAAGDYAIQPS
+1831 YAPDSAAGDYAILPS
-1846 GLTSENYEIL
+1846 GLTSGNYEIL

-1893 KNVSNS
+1893 KNVSNNS
-1899 RSSENEAQGTW
+1899 SSENDAQGTW
-1910 KRDEKGWWFEFTN
+1910 KRDNKGWWFEFKD
-1923 GTYPAGKKSENN
+1923 GTYPAG
-1935 SSEKPFWI
+1935 EKISDQNGEKLDWI
-1943 WTGGRWWAFDS
+1943 QKDGKWWAFGSD
-1954 EGYLKTGWVFDGA
+1954 GYLKTGWVFDGA

-2020 SGAVPLGSMYRETR
+2020 SGAVPLGSMYREIR

>member
-26 GLKIYEYNPKEPVIK
+26 GLKIYKYNPKEPVIK

-267 NSTAIF
+267 NSTVIF
-273 EQNGGTVK
+273 EQSGGTVE

-286 YMYENDVISLNG
+286 NMYENDVISLNG

-328 KDIDICG
+328 KDIDIYG
-335 GQLNNIKDDTS
+335 GQLNNTKDDTS
-346 TITAISESEEV
+346 TIAAIKECEEV
-357 SIRGGEIYAK
+357 SISGGSVFAK
-367 NTNSSGRAFAI
+367 NTKGKAFAI
-378 LMSDKTKLSLSDN
+378 YMIKNTQLTLSGN
-391 IDISAAGGNTYGSI
+391 IDVSASGTTSGSI
-405 YYGYSAQSCA
+405 YYGGASTYPVINAENVQNIGENFFVVPSDRTMQVNPVSNWIMGSKNNIEYLCENIKLTVVNAYDKGSADEYTNYTLKAVGNYIRFVDENKPASPLKSGAIKLADITLSSDGTSYEVYYEVTTDGKEYKETVTYSAQ
-415 TIDAV
+415 
-420 NLKTINDTFKFVVSD
+420 NQKVSD
-435 LAMKASS
+435 IL
-442 SLKNW
+442 ND
-447 IKGSSGNM
+447 
-455 KTLVEGI
+455 
-462 HLSIVNH
+462 IV
-469 NSDKGYADQYKSY
+469 S
-482 EARAVDNYI
+482 V
-491 RIMDPKDESSLIPAG
+491 
-506 NIKSAEIQLPSDPEK
+506 
-521 YQVTI
+521 
-526 TYDKTEDGTEKV
+526 
-538 ETVKY
+538 
-543 TKAQVTVS
+543 
-551 GIIDEIL
+551 
-558 LRNTGTDGVEISVGT
+558 NTGTTGPEITIGSIGT
-573 TKNPIAGD
+573 PIEED
-581 ITVDSGNA
+581 ITIDTGSMDEN
-589 DDKPVLLKGK
+589 KTTTLKGA
-599 ITGKVNVVGT
+599 ITGKVNVTGS
-609 GTLESEINCS
+609 GTLQSEINCS
-619 GFNGETKSTIHITG
+619 GFYGRTNSEIHITDG
-633 GEIIGTVNADNAN
+633 QITGKENAN
-646 ESVITLN
+646 DAVIVLGAANLTVEGEHTKIWDK
-653 SADLIV
+653 SASGGD
-659 DGNAHIVD
+659 
-667 QSAYS
+667 
-672 SQNRYAISATG
+672 RYAIQAIG
-683 GVKVTVNGGTIESK
+683 GVSV
-697 KNTAVYLYRSGS
+697 
-709 SGLQEDHAKFEMTGG
+709 
-724 TIKGGEYGLKHT
+724 TIKGGEIKSDNNTAVYIYRSSGQKKDHATFTMEDGTITGGVYGLRHA
-736 HLNEVT
+736 HLNEIN
-742 LSGGKISG
+742 LSGGTITG
-750 GENRPDV
+750 RANQPDV
-757 YMALEKNSV
+757 YMAREINV
-766 SGTAKFTV
+766 SETANFTV
-774 EGNFPFA
+774 EGNFPFK
-781 SMQIESASKVNE
+781 SMQIESASLKNE
-793 IDFTKAK
+793 IDFTKATVTEDK
-800 ATGEENLKI
+800 KI
-809 NLPLD
+809 LISSPLD
-814 GNDTGANMKL
+814 ANTKESYVKL
-824 FKASTSNYRDLLEH
+824 FKASTSNYQDLIKH
-838 ITLSGGKTPI
+838 IELTGGINPI
-848 FAVYNEH
+848 CVVYNANPV
-855 KISDNPETTEIYA
+855 SANPETTEIYA
-868 FSAPNL
+868 FSAPNP
-874 YTVHVKYYT
+874 YTVHVKYYI
-883 GKDEKDPFYDEYLL
+883 GKDEKDPFYEEYLL

-903 RSYLSNLGLPD
+903 RSYLSNIGLPG

-919 VWRYKEDSNRNGTAT
+919 VWKYKENSNRNGTAT
-934 DTTATVNQLVEDRL
+934 DVTKTVNELFNGKLYLTSAV
-948 NPQGQIPEIE
+948 PEIE

-963 QVKFD
+963 QVALN
-968 AAISS
+968 AAA
-973 DDIKENFA
+973 DDIKANSA
-981 TIKGTSDGTKVYYTN
+981 VIKGTSDGTTVYYTN
-996 SNYQGYTG
+996 DSKYQGYTG
-1004 EALRAEAKKED
+1004 EGLRAAAKSADTQNHFVTKE
-1015 SKASFATVD
+1015 VQ
-1024 VENGKFSIELNN
+1024 NGEISIELNN
-1036 LSVDTSYTYYLVAEN
+1036 LSVNTAYTYYLVAEN
-1051 DNNDVSEMQTVKFM
+1051 ANNDVSEMQTVKFT
-1065 TLKRTLTKDDFK
+1065 TLKRTLTKDDFQ
-1077 IVGDTEFTYTNNGDV
+1077 IVGSTEFTYTHNGDIHV
-1092 HNVKVQP
+1092 IEVRP
-1099 VEEKGGTFGIDAVR
+1099 VEGKEGSFGINAVQ
-1113 YKEKVGAEDADNFI
+1113 YKEKVGAEDTGNFI

-1167 PDWFQTVT
+1167 PGWFQTVT
-1175 SINYGNDEE
+1175 SINYGNDKE
-1184 DYLKPGIKDAY
+1184 DYLKPGIKDEY
-1195 SVGGHTVTG
+1195 NGVGGSAVTG
-1204 YGEIR
+1204 YGQIEYK
-1209 FELYRDAE
+1209 LYNDSE
-1217 LTQKVSRNAEGHYEV
+1217 LTQEVLRNSDGHY
-1232 NADPDQEYV
+1232 DSSPDMNQNYAI
-1241 TYYMG
+1241 YYMG
-1246 ITSSGGNNVEAH
+1246 VTSTGGDNVEPRVK
-1258 ENPVRIGTDLKIY
+1258 PVLVGTQITVK
-1271 RASNTI
+1271 RATNTI
-1277 SIVTCPD
+1277 SITSCPD
-1284 IRYGEAPKPELTA
+1284 IRYGETPKPESEA
-1297 TDTTGEIKYTYS
+1297 TDTTGGVKYTYS
-1309 STEDGEYKEWNAENK
+1309 STENGEYTDWNEKNK
-1324 PGLWYVKATVSQSRN
+1324 PGTWYVKATVGKSQN
-1339 YKKAESTPVA
+1339 YNEATSDSVEFEVSKAK
-1349 FTVSRAQLVP
+1349 LVP
-1359 SVNTLQSKTYDGD
+1359 SVSAVKSKIYDGN
-1372 TNAEGTLTLS
+1372 TKAEGTLTLS
-1382 SADGKPILPE
+1382 SADGNPILSE
-1392 DAGKL
+1392 DAVALEAK
-1397 KANGTFQWTSSDSGT
+1397 GTFTWTSKDAGTNTVDVTGIALDSQ
-1412 DTVNVTEITL
+1412 
-1422 DPKFEDRYEL
+1422 FADRYEL

-1446 IENAQIKNV
+1446 IKNAQIKNV
-1455 SVRQMMELTYNGK
+1455 SVRQMMELTYNGR
-1468 EQLPKVTATGS
+1468 EQLPEVTATGS

-1486 TFRYGLTAEQ
+1486 TFRYGLTAVQ

-1556 GYSHGIKITLT
+1556 GKSHGIKITLT
-1567 GKAENGEILYGESE
+1567 GNAGDGEILYGESE
-1581 DNCTLKE
+1581 DNCTLTE

-1671 GSDVDEYKIIPSGL
+1671 GSDVDEYEIIPSGL

-1690 NYVITY
+1690 NYEITY

-1709 FELRNLDQLKRVYDA
+1709 FELRNLDQLNRVYDA
-1724 KNTTPEAWTDSD
+1724 KNTAPEAWTDSD
-1736 GNMTVTIKKG
+1736 GNVTVTFKKG
-1746 SEILTEAPMNAGTYT
+1746 SEILTEAPMNAGIYT

-1816 DTADVLNGSLQFTCE
+1816 DTADVLNGSLKFTCE
-1831 YAPDSAAGDYAIQPS
+1831 YAPDSAAGDYSILPS
-1846 GLTSENYEIL
+1846 GLTSENYEIH

-1878 DGSGSTKNPAATNFG
+1878 GGSGSTKNPAATNFG

-1899 RSSENEAQGTW
+1899 SSSENDAQGTW
-1910 KRDEKGWWFEFTN
+1910 KRDNKGWWFEFKD
-1923 GTYPAGKKSENN
+1923 GTYPAG
-1935 SSEKPFWI
+1935 EKINDQNGEKLGWI
-1943 WTGGRWWAFDS
+1943 QKDGKWWAFGSD
-1954 EGYLKTGWVFDGA
+1954 GYLKTGWVFDGA

-2020 SGAVPLGSMYRETR
+2020 SGAVPLGSMYKEIR

>member
-26 GLKIYEYNPKEPVIK
+26 SLKIYKYNPKEPVIK

-208 SSGAPGAPKLTK
+208 SREAPTLTES
-220 GCELTL
+220 CELTL

-259 IRRSSNAK
+259 IRRSSAK
-267 NSTAIF
+267 NSKNSTVIF

-298 GIINGN
+298 GTINGN

-315 IKVGTWNGQLAHI
+315 IKDGTWNGQLAQI

-357 SIRGGEIYAK
+357 SISGGKIYAE

-378 LMSDKTKLSLSDN
+378 SMLDKTKLSLSGN
-391 IDISAAGGNTYGSI
+391 IDISAAGKNTYGSI

-415 TIDAV
+415 TIVAV
-420 NLKTINDTFKFVVSD
+420 NLKTINGSFKFVVSD
-435 LAMKASS
+435 LAMQASS

-447 IKGSSGNM
+447 IKGSSENM
-455 KTLVEGI
+455 DTLVNGI

-469 NSDKGYADQYKSY
+469 NSSVGSAGQYQSY
-482 EARAVDNYI
+482 KARAVGIYI
-491 RIMDPKDESSLIPAG
+491 RIMNQNAESSLIPAG

-757 YMALEKNSV
+757 YMAWERNSV

-774 EGNFPFA
+774 KGNFPFS
-781 SMQIESASKVNE
+781 SMQIESASKLNE
-793 IDFTKAK
+793 
-800 ATGEENLKI
+800 
-809 NLPLD
+809 PVVLD
-814 GNDTGANMKL
+814 
-824 FKASTSNYRDLLEH
+824 
-838 ITLSGGKTPI
+838 
-848 FAVYNEH
+848 
-855 KISDNPETTEIYA
+855 
-868 FSAPNL
+868 
-874 YTVHVKYYT
+874 
-883 GKDEKDPFYDEYLL
+883 
-897 NLDDSH
+897 
-903 RSYLSNLGLPD
+903 
-914 GAAFS
+914 
-919 VWRYKEDSNRNGTAT
+919 
-934 DTTATVNQLVEDRL
+934 
-948 NPQGQIPEIE
+948 
-958 LYAGY
+958 
-963 QVKFD
+963 
-968 AAISS
+968 
-973 DDIKENFA
+973 
-981 TIKGTSDGTKVYYTN
+981 
-996 SNYQGYTG
+996 
-1004 EALRAEAKKED
+1004 
-1015 SKASFATVD
+1015 
-1024 VENGKFSIELNN
+1024 
-1036 LSVDTSYTYYLVAEN
+1036 
-1051 DNNDVSEMQTVKFM
+1051 
-1065 TLKRTLTKDDFK
+1065 
-1077 IVGDTEFTYTNNGDV
+1077 
-1092 HNVKVQP
+1092 
-1099 VEEKGGTFGIDAVR
+1099 
-1113 YKEKVGAEDADNFI
+1113 
-1127 GAPAAAGTYGIYV
+1127 
-1140 STNSENGV
+1140 
-1148 ERVTN
+1148 
-1153 LRIGEITIKKATFN
+1153 
-1167 PDWFQTVT
+1167 
-1175 SINYGNDEE
+1175 
-1184 DYLKPGIKDAY
+1184 
-1195 SVGGHTVTG
+1195 
-1204 YGEIR
+1204 
-1209 FELYRDAE
+1209 
-1217 LTQKVSRNAEGHYEV
+1217 
-1232 NADPDQEYV
+1232 
-1241 TYYMG
+1241 
-1246 ITSSGGNNVEAH
+1246 
-1258 ENPVRIGTDLKIY
+1258 
-1271 RASNTI
+1271 
-1277 SIVTCPD
+1277 
-1284 IRYGEAPKPELTA
+1284 
-1297 TDTTGEIKYTYS
+1297 
-1309 STEDGEYKEWNAENK
+1309 
-1324 PGLWYVKATVSQSRN
+1324 
-1339 YKKAESTPVA
+1339 
-1349 FTVSRAQLVP
+1349 
-1359 SVNTLQSKTYDGD
+1359 
-1372 TNAEGTLTLS
+1372 
-1382 SADGKPILPE
+1382 
-1392 DAGKL
+1392 
-1397 KANGTFQWTSSDSGT
+1397 
-1412 DTVNVTEITL
+1412 
-1422 DPKFEDRYEL
+1422 
-1432 TTSELSNVSCSGAK
+1432 
-1446 IENAQIKNV
+1446 
-1455 SVRQMMELTYNGK
+1455 
-1468 EQLPKVTATGS
+1468 
-1479 TIGGTAI
+1479 
-1486 TFRYGLTAEQ
+1486 
-1496 AADETQAL
+1496 
-1504 KTVPAFTDAGIYTVY
+1504 
-1519 YTASAANHDS
+1519 
-1529 VSGSFEIEIKNAS
+1529 
-1542 ITGVDAAGYTGIYD
+1542 
-1556 GYSHGIKITLT
+1556 
-1567 GKAENGEILYGESE
+1567 
-1581 DNCTLKE
+1581 
-1588 SPVYKNTGSYTVYYT
+1588 
-1603 VTKKNFDTISGSATV
+1603 
-1618 AITPAQLT
+1618 
-1626 VTAESRNVTYKDE
+1626 
-1639 PPVYSSTFEGFVN
+1639 
-1652 GENTEV
+1652 
-1658 LGGTLSYECAYAA
+1658 
-1671 GSDVDEYKIIPSGL
+1671 KII
-1685 TAENG
+1685 
-1690 NYVITY
+1690 
-1696 QPGKLTVSQAKPE
+1696 
-1709 FELRNLDQLKRVYDA
+1709 
-1724 KNTTPEAWTDSD
+1724 
-1736 GNMTVTIKKG
+1736 
-1746 SEILTEAPMNAGTYT
+1746 
-1761 VEVHTEAGKNYEAG
+1761 
-1775 SQIFSFEIKKAPL
+1775 
-1788 SVKAVDQNVTVG
+1788 
-1800 DAIPEY
+1800 
-1806 AVLYEGFAGT
+1806 
-1816 DTADVLNGSLQFTCE
+1816 
-1831 YAPDSAAGDYAIQPS
+1831 
-1846 GLTSENYEIL
+1846 
-1856 FENGTLH
+1856 
-1863 AVRRASSGSDDSDNS
+1863 
-1878 DGSGSTKNPAATNFG
+1878 
-1893 KNVSNS
+1893 
-1899 RSSENEAQGTW
+1899 
-1910 KRDEKGWWFEFTN
+1910 
-1923 GTYPAGKKSENN
+1923 
-1935 SSEKPFWI
+1935 
-1943 WTGGRWWAFDS
+1943 
-1954 EGYLKTGWVFDGA
+1954 
-1967 SGKWYLLNEK
+1967 
-1977 NGMQIGWHYDES
+1977 
-1989 GRFWYYL
+1989 
-1996 DPVSGAMLTG
+1996 
-2006 WQLINGKWYYFSKT
+2006 
-2020 SGAVPLGSMYRETR
+2020 
-2034 TPDGYYVDKD
+2034 
-2044 GAWDG
+2044 
-2049 LEAKEN
+2049 